1 MIVLIE
7 NPLELLFAAI
17 VIGVVSVIVFFII
30 YLRSL
35 SNPTA
40 KEREEYAKAIQEG
53 MNQVDVDF
61 EVKHPRAVFECP
73 YDHLSCDH
81 VDTATMTTDIMCQDC
96 ERYTGIK
103 PPKI

>member
-35 SNPTA
+35 SNLQLKRGKSTLKQYK
-40 KEREEYAKAIQEG
+40 KE
-53 MNQVDVDF
+53 
-61 EVKHPRAVFECP
+61 
-73 YDHLSCDH
+73 
-81 VDTATMTTDIMCQDC
+81 
-96 ERYTGIK
+96 
-103 PPKI
+103 

>member
-1 MIVLIE
+1 
-7 NPLELLFAAI
+7 
-17 VIGVVSVIVFFII
+17 
-30 YLRSL
+30 
-35 SNPTA
+35 
-40 KEREEYAKAIQEG
+40 